1 MYTDTGVVLLF
12 SVAVLE
18 EDLSPLTSS
27 LPDGLDNMT
36 GSHSATD
43 GTNPRQDKKRL
54 SLRWRNKLAGQN
66 AAAAAD
72 SD

>member
-1 MYTDTGVVLLF
+1 M
-12 SVAVLE
+12 
-18 EDLSPLTSS
+18 SPLTSS
-27 LPDGLDNMT
+27 LPDGLDNMA
-36 GSHSATD
+36 GSHSAAD

-66 AAAAAD
+66 AAATAD

>member
-1 MYTDTGVVLLF
+1 M
-12 SVAVLE
+12 
-18 EDLSPLTSS
+18 SPLTSS
-27 LPDGLDNMT
+27 LPDGLDNMV
-36 GSHSATD
+36 SSATD

-54 SLRWRNKLAGQN
+54 SLRWRNKLSSHN

>member
-1 MYTDTGVVLLF
+1 M
-12 SVAVLE
+12 
-18 EDLSPLTSS
+18 SPLTSS
-27 LPDGLDNMT
+27 LPDGLDNMA

-54 SLRWRNKLAGQN
+54 SIRWRNKLAGQN